1 MALFAKHNPDKK
13 DALSDG
19 VIMLVA
25 SDLSQED
32 AELGI
37 RRTFL
42 FRIVP
47 CGTKKD
53 AGRISLRCG
62 ESRGLYYFGHIG
74 YHVGEKYRGH
84 GYALRA
90 CRLLIPLCR
99 VLHVHS
105 LVITTDTDNI
115 ASRRTCEKLGCE
127 LESIVP
133 VPPEYRQQYNMGPHK
148 CRYIFRI
155 PRA

>member
-1 MALFAKHNPDKK
+1 MSFLKFFTKKPDPF
-13 DALSDG
+13 SDG
-19 VIMLVA
+19 VISLVA
-25 SDLSQED
+25 SDLAQED
-32 AELGI
+32 VELGI
-37 RRTFL
+37 KQTFL

-62 ESRGLYYFGHIG
+62 ESAGLYYFGHIG
-74 YHVGEKYRGH
+74 YHVNEKFRGH
-84 GYALRA
+84 AYALRA

-99 VLHVHS
+99 VLKIYS
-105 LVITTDTDNI
+105 LVITTDVDNI
-115 ASRRTCEKLGCE
+115 ASRRTCDKLGCE

-133 VPPEYRQQYNMGPHK
+133 VPQEYRRQYQLSAYK
-148 CRYIFRI
+148 CRYVFRI

>member
-1 MALFAKHNPDKK
+1 MALLFKRTQPKEETF
-13 DALSDG
+13 SDG
-19 VIMLVA
+19 VISLVA
-25 SDLSQED
+25 SDLRQED

-37 RRTFL
+37 QRTFL
-42 FRIVP
+42 FRIIP

-53 AGRISLRCG
+53 AGRVSLRCG
-62 ESRGLYYFGHIG
+62 ESMGLYYFGHIG
-74 YHVGEKYRGH
+74 YHVGEKFRGH

-99 VLHVHS
+99 VLKLTS
-105 LVITTDTDNI
+105 LVITTDVDNI
-115 ASRRTCEKLGCE
+115 PSRRTCEKLGCE

-133 VPPEYRQQYNMGPHK
+133 VPKEFRMQYNMGPYK

-155 PRA
+155 PKV

>member
-1 MALFAKHNPDKK
+1 MAFMKFFSKKPDPF
-13 DALSDG
+13 SDG
-19 VIMLVA
+19 VISLVA
-25 SDLSQED
+25 SDLAQED
-32 AELGI
+32 ADLGI
-37 RRTFL
+37 TQTFL

-62 ESRGLYYFGHIG
+62 ESAGLYYFGHIG
-74 YHVGEKYRGH
+74 YHVNEKFRGH

-99 VLHVHS
+99 VLKIHS

-133 VPPEYRQQYNMGPHK
+133 VPQEYRRQYQLSAHK

>member
-1 MALFAKHNPDKK
+1 MLAFLKQLFKPREV
-13 DALSDG
+13 LSDG
-19 VIMLVA
+19 VISLVA
-25 SDLSQED
+25 SDLAQED
-32 AELGI
+32 ADLGI
-37 RRTFL
+37 QQTFL

-62 ESRGLYYFGHIG
+62 ESAGLYYFGHIG
-74 YHVGEKYRGH
+74 YHVNEKFRGH

-99 VLHVHS
+99 VLKIHS

-115 ASRRTCEKLGCE
+115 PSRRTCEKLGCE

-133 VPPEYRQQYNMGPHK
+133 VPDEYRKKYNLSTFK

-155 PRA
+155 PYV

>member
-1 MALFAKHNPDKK
+1 MAFMKFFSKKPDPF
-13 DALSDG
+13 SDG
-19 VIMLVA
+19 VISLVA
-25 SDLSQED
+25 SDLAQED
-32 AELGI
+32 ADLGI
-37 RRTFL
+37 KQTFL

-62 ESRGLYYFGHIG
+62 ESAGLYYFGHIG
-74 YHVGEKYRGH
+74 YHVNEKFRGH

-99 VLHVHS
+99 VLKIHS

-133 VPPEYRQQYNMGPHK
+133 VPQEYRRQYQLSAHK

>member
-1 MALFAKHNPDKK
+1 MALFAKRPQVVKE
-13 DALSDG
+13 ALSDG
-19 VIMLVA
+19 VITLVA
-25 SDLSQED
+25 SELSQQD

-42 FRIVP
+42 FRIMP

-62 ESRGLYYFGHIG
+62 ESSGLYYFGHIG
-74 YHVGEKYRGH
+74 YHVGEKFRGH

-99 VLHVHS
+99 VLHIHS

-127 LESIVP
+127 LESIVS
-133 VPPEYRQQYNMGPHK
+133 VPLIYRQQYQMGAYK

-155 PRA
+155 PRE